1 MKTIEIKVKEYSEHH
16 GYADCVFHDDFTARW
31 LGSTERTVRAF
42 LAEGDYSEG
51 GTERYVE
58 VYIAGKLHGIYDAP
72 QIRRFR
78 RQTARVMV

>member
-51 GTERYVE
+51 R
-58 VYIAGKLHGIYDAP
+58 GI
-72 QIRRFR
+72 
-78 RQTARVMV
+78 T